1 MSRRSVG
8 GQNVSIAA
16 ESENASVATIV
27 LRTFAALQ
35 LFPKVEALIY

>member
-1 MSRRSVG
+1 MSRSVG

-16 ESENASVATIV
+16 ESENASVATV